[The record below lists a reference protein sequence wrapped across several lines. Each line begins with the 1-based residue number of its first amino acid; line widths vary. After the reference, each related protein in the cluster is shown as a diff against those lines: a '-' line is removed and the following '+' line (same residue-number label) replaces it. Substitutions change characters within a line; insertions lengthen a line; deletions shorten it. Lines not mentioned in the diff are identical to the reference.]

1 MKLENR
7 LIIERDL
14 FIMGGLRKS
23 ILELL
28 LKLLYKVEESLWKCL
43 KVVLVFLF
51 IFNFDSIFEE
61 FIFEYK
67 VYRINICWIFF

>member
-7 LIIERDL
+7 LIIEIGDL
-14 FIMGGLRKS
+14 FIIGGLRKS

-28 LKLLYKVEESLWKCL
+28 LKLLYKVEESLWKYL

-51 IFNFDSIFEE
+51 IFNFDRIFE
-61 FIFEYK
+61 
-67 VYRINICWIFF
+67 V